1 MTTEPVMLETLRERV
16 TPQHTALL
24 IIDMQKDFCVE
35 GMGASRRPGRDLSR
49 TRAIIPDLVRLRQAA
64 RESGA
69 LVAHIGFLTLP
80 NHLSDGGP
88 WLSQRRR
95 ATYASDSFAMAN
107 SGGAEFI
114 SELSPQDGE
123 VTIHKHR
130 YSGFKGT
137 DLDMILRAQDIRTC
151 IVTGVSTNVCVESTL
166 RDAFEHGYYVVVP
179 GDGTAS
185 WSKELGEGTLQNVTH
200 RFGLVTTVDEILA
213 IWRSH
218 GAFAPRA
225 AA

>member
-1 MTTEPVMLETLRERV
+1 MTVEPLMLETLSERIA
-16 TPQHTALL
+16 PQHTALL

-49 TRAIIPDLVRLRQAA
+49 TRAIIPNLGRLRQAA
-64 RESGA
+64 RSSGV

-80 NHLSDGGP
+80 HHLSDGGP

-95 ATYASDSFAMAN
+95 ATYASDSFAMAD
-107 SGGAEFI
+107 SEGAQFI
-114 SELSPQDGE
+114 PELSPQDGE
-123 VTIHKHR
+123 VTIRKHR

-137 DLDMILRAQDIRTC
+137 DLDMILRAREIRTC

-179 GDGTAS
+179 SDATAS

-200 RFGLVTTVDEILA
+200 RFGLVTTVDDIVH
-213 IWRSH
+213 IWHSH
-218 GAFAPRA
+218 GAFAPRGVA
-225 AA
+225 